1 MNKRSRY
8 SLSFFS
14 LSLVAI
20 LAASVFISGVTITD
34 AQTIDHSTFRDLTI
48 LSGQNSVYAID
59 GDQNMVWSVSFFGND
74 KEMLPNG
81 NLLLTNGTMYGRS
94 AITEVNI
101 TTNQIV
107 WEINYVDGMPLKF
120 THEADWIGVDQ
131 FGQDIFLIADTSN
144 DRVVEFFRNGT
155 VIWSWYAE
163 DHYTYSN
170 PTGNDWTHLNDADRL
185 PDGTTMISLKNFNIV
200 AIVNTTES
208 GEVLWEYGD
217 YYDKTMLNGPHNPEY
232 TPKGTI
238 LIADSDNNRIIE
250 VNMTTK
256 EIIWEYAPTG
266 NKFLGWPR
274 DADLLP
280 NGNML
285 ICDTRWQGSGR
296 NTIWEINVTTKEDV
310 WHYNTVGNN
319 YDADRL
325 DTVLPTVNIL
335 SPTATTYD
343 GIAGVPISLSCDD
356 PWYDE
361 MMYRIYDE
369 TADKWL
375 TASNVT
381 YEGETEVFLE
391 NQHTYTL
398 HVWAKDLVMEG
409 GAYPTSR
416 AIVQSEEENIQF
428 ATSADEAAPEIL
440 DVNVTTDDVITF
452 TAVVTDDLSGVKQVT
467 AHYIYVNENGNG
479 DSAVDMAN
487 VGGNVWSADIP
498 AFPINTT
505 LIYTITAEDKAGNT
519 VTTGEQDYDYIIPE
533 LSSLVLIAL
542 LVIASLVVA
551 ICGKPKDNKTK
562 VHDL

>member
-107 WEINYVDGMPLKF
+107 WEIGYVDGMPLKF

-163 DHYTYSN
+163 DHYTYPN

-266 NKFLGWPR
+266 SKSLGWPR

-310 WHYNTVGNN
+310 WHYDTVGNN

-343 GIAGVPISLSCDD
+343 GVAGVPISLSCDD

-409 GAYPTSR
+409 GAHPTSR
-416 AIVQSEEENIQF
+416 AIVQLEEAKIQF

-440 DVNVTTDDVITF
+440 DVNVTTDGVITV
-452 TAVVTDDLSGVKQVT
+452 TAAVTDDISGVKQVT
-467 AHYIYVNENGNG
+467 AHYTYVNENGNG
-479 DSAVDMAN
+479 DSTVDMAN

-505 LIYTITAEDKAGNT
+505 LTYTITAEDKAGNT
-519 VTTGEQDYDYIIPE
+519 VTTGERDYDYIIPE

-542 LVIASLVVA
+542 LVIASLLVA
-551 ICGKPKDNKTK
+551 VCGKPKDNKTR

>member
-8 SLSFFS
+8 ALSFFS

-20 LAASVFISGVTITD
+20 LAASVFISGVTITG
-34 AQTIDHSTFRDLTI
+34 AQTIDPLTFRDLTI
-48 LSGQNSVYAID
+48 LSGPNSVYAMD
-59 GDQNMVWSVSFFGND
+59 GDQNTVWSVSFFGND

-81 NLLLTNGTMYGRS
+81 NLLLTNGTMYGIS
-94 AITEVNI
+94 SITEVNI
-101 TTNQIV
+101 TTNQLV
-107 WEINYVDGMPLKF
+107 WEIDYVDGMPLRF
-120 THEADWIGVDQ
+120 THEADWLGADQ
-131 FGQDIFLIADTSN
+131 FGQDIFLIADTAN

-163 DHYTYSN
+163 DHYTYPN
-170 PTGNDWTHLNDADRL
+170 PTGIDWTHLNDADRL

-217 YYDKTMLNGPHNPEY
+217 YYNKTMLNGPHNPEY
-232 TPKGTI
+232 TPKGTL

-266 NKFLGWPR
+266 NKSLGWPR

-310 WHYNTVGNN
+310 WHYNTPGNN

-361 MMYRIYDE
+361 MVYRIYDE
-369 TADKWL
+369 TAGQWL

-416 AIVQSEEENIQF
+416 AIVQLEEANIQF

-440 DVNVTTDDVITF
+440 DVNVTTDDVITV
-452 TAVVTDDLSGVKQVT
+452 TAAVTDDISGVKQVT
-467 AHYIYVNENGNG
+467 AHYTYVNENGNG
-479 DSAVDMAN
+479 NSTADMAN

-505 LIYTITAEDKAGNT
+505 LTYTITAEDKAGNT

-542 LVIASLVVA
+542 LVIASLVVS